1 MILNKKARQYKVI
14 IKVKK
19 SIYLNLFKNQNQTLM
34 IKITLKVE
42 VQFSLFFNKFRSN
55 FSESKAK

>member
-1 MILNKKARQYKVI
+1 MILNRKARQYKVR

-19 SIYLNLFKNQNQTLM
+19 SIYLNLFKNQNQILM